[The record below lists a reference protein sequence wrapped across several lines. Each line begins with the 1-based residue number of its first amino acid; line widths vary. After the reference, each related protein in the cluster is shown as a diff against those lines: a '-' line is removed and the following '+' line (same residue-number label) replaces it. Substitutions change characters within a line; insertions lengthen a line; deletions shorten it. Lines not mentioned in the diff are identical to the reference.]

1 MIGLESKIAYRL
13 TGFVF
18 LILGIL
24 FFLRDIKINLIG
36 ETQGWT
42 LILVLVGA
50 GLVAG
55 GGQIVQDPATTPKRP
70 SR

>member
-1 MIGLESKIAYRL
+1 MESKIAYRL

-55 GGQIVQDPATTPKRP
+55 GGQIVQAPAATTKKSFR
-70 SR
+70 